1 MDVCIIEKQNGGIN
15 MINEFAIQ
23 IPTKIVFGAG
33 VISQVGDL
41 ALELGATKVM
51 VVADKG
57 VRATGIVSKVEEY
70 LTAAKIPYIDFD
82 KIVPN
87 PRIEDCEEGAKI
99 ATKEGVNVLVTVG
112 GGSSVDTAKAIA
124 GMLGHGTTDFSV
136 IKYPNPYTCNPL
148 PLIAIPTT
156 AGTGSEVTTSGV
168 ITDEKNKN
176 KVFCYDPKVAPTVAL
191 ADPEVLMGLPTK
203 IAASTALDALTH
215 AIEGYV
221 AKCTCPLTEAVGL
234 YAIKLLSKSMRKYIY
249 DRDIDTCADVMM
261 GSLLAGLSFGY
272 SDTCAVHS
280 LSETIGGEYDT
291 PHGIANAIFLA
302 DVCEYSIPA
311 DMDKY
316 ADIALTMGVKGEG
329 LSKREICQAGV
340 EEIRKLVD
348 DLMIPKFS
356 EIDKVNPADFDRIAG
371 KCAEHVSAPDN
382 PRPVSKEDFLML
394 LNKAYEK

>member
-1 MDVCIIEKQNGGIN
+1 
-15 MINEFAIQ
+15 MIGEFAIQ
-23 IPTKIVFGAG
+23 IPTKIVFGVG
-33 VISQVGDL
+33 VIGKV
-41 ALELGATKVM
+41 AEIAKELSADKVM

-57 VRATGIVSKVEEY
+57 VRSTGLVDIVTEKLEE
-70 LTAAKIPYIDFD
+70 AEIPYVDFD

-99 ATKEGVNVLVTVG
+99 ATEEGVNVIVAVG
-112 GGSSVDTAKAIA
+112 GGSSIDTAKAIA

-136 IKYPNPYTCNPL
+136 IRYPKEYTNDPY

-168 ITDEKNKN
+168 ITDEKIKN

-191 ADPEVLMGLPTK
+191 ADPEVLMGLPTA

-221 AKCTCPLTEAVGL
+221 AKCTCTITEAVGL
-234 YAIKLLSKSMRKYIY
+234 YAIKLLTRSMRGYIF
-249 DRDIDTCADVMM
+249 DRNIDNCSDIMI

-280 LSETIGGEYDT
+280 LSETLGGEYDM
-291 PHGIANAIFLA
+291 PHGVANAIFLA
-302 DVCEYSIPA
+302 DVCEYSYPA
-311 DMDKY
+311 AIEKY
-316 ADIALTMGVKGEG
+316 KDIALTMGVKGEG
-329 LSKREICQAGV
+329 LSDRAICQAGV
-340 EEIRKLVD
+340 EELRALVD

-356 EIDKVNPADFDRIAG
+356 EIEKVNPADFDRIAT
-371 KCAEHVSAPDN
+371 KCSEHVSAPDN
-382 PRPVSKEDFLML
+382 PRTVTKEDFMML
-394 LNKAYEK
+394 LNQAYYRK